1 MTLPFNAIHS
11 SAIRQ
16 ATFPLSVPA
25 MRRAHGALRYRCPS
39 TGSYVLLTDPAAL
52 AEASAPN
59 APVRCPG
66 CGDVAIRI
74 ARLPDRDVVQLRGSW
89 SVELPRP

>member
-52 AEASAPN
+52 AEASVPN
-59 APVRCPG
+59 APVHCPG
-66 CGDVAIRI
+66 CGDTHLLTQDASRSEIV
-74 ARLPDRDVVQLRGSW
+74 
-89 SVELPRP
+89 RPLSAA

>member
-11 SAIRQ
+11 PASRQ
-16 ATFPLSVPA
+16 ATFPRSVPA
-25 MRRAHGALRYRCPS
+25 MRRAQGALRYRCPS

-66 CGDVAIRI
+66 CGDTHLLTEDASRSEIV
-74 ARLPDRDVVQLRGSW
+74 
-89 SVELPRP
+89 RPLSAA

>member
-25 MRRAHGALRYRCPS
+25 MRRPHGALRYRCPS

-66 CGDVAIRI
+66 CGDTHLLTQDASRSEIV
-74 ARLPDRDVVQLRGSW
+74 
-89 SVELPRP
+89 RPLSAA

>member
-1 MTLPFNAIHS
+1 MTFPFNAIHS

-16 ATFPLSVPA
+16 PAFPLSVPA
-25 MRRAHGALRYRCPS
+25 LRRAYGALRYRCPS

-66 CGDVAIRI
+66 CGDTH
-74 ARLPDRDVVQLRGSW
+74 LLTQDGSR
-89 SVELPRP
+89 SEIVRPRSAA

>member
-11 SAIRQ
+11 SAVRQ
-16 ATFPLSVPA
+16 PAFPLSVPA
-25 MRRAHGALRYRCPS
+25 LRRGRGALRYRCPS

-52 AEASAPN
+52 AQASAPN

-66 CGDVAIRI
+66 CGDTHLLTQDASLSAIVRSRT
-74 ARLPDRDVVQLRGSW
+74 AA
-89 SVELPRP
+89 

>member
-1 MTLPFNAIHS
+1 MTLPFNAINS

-66 CGDVAIRI
+66 CGDTHLLTQDASRSEIV
-74 ARLPDRDVVQLRGSW
+74 
-89 SVELPRP
+89 RPLSAA